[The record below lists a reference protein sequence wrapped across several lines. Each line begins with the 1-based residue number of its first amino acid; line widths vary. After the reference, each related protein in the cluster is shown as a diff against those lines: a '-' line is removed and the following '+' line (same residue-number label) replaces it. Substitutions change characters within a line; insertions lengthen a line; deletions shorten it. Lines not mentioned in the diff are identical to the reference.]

1 MKESTSSLQNRS
13 APPQGGRRNLI
24 LLGLVS
30 FFTDLSTEMI
40 YFLIPGFIISLG
52 GNKSLVG
59 LIEGIA
65 EATAALGKA
74 AFGWLSDRLRHRK
87 WFVLAGYGVS
97 AISKPF
103 LGLAGHWSEVLAL
116 RFAERMG
123 KGLRTPARDALL
135 SQSISKKR
143 RGLGFG
149 FHRAMD
155 SLGAASG
162 PLLGMLIFYL
172 SRENVRLV
180 FLVSVVPALVGFS
193 LIFFVREVRTLKASI
208 VKVKRQGGLSKG
220 FIWFTVAI
228 VIFTLGNSSNA
239 FLILRASDASITKLM
254 IPILWSLYYLVSAL
268 TSPLFGAL
276 SDRIGRR
283 TVIFISFLVYAV
295 IYFLFGRFASPLA
308 MWLLFAGYGVYLGLS
323 KGVFRAFIADL
334 VPAERRATA
343 YGVFETLIGITLLPA
358 SLLFGFLWD
367 TFSARL
373 AFSVGAGLALV
384 AALVF
389 LVTQTLAQKRDR
401 RIKITGRPDE

>member
-13 APPQGGRRNLI
+13 APPQGGRRNLY
-24 LLGLVS
+24 LLSFVS
-30 FFTDLSTEMI
+30 LFTDLSTEMI
-40 YFLIPGFIISLG
+40 YPLVPGFIRSLG
-52 GNKSLVG
+52 GSNLLVG
-59 LIEGIA
+59 VIEGIA
-65 EATAALGKA
+65 ESTAALGKA

-87 WFVLAGYGVS
+87 LFVLAGYTVS
-97 AISKPF
+97 TISKPF
-103 LGLAGHWSEVLAL
+103 LGIAGNWTQVLAL

-155 SLGAASG
+155 NLGAAGG
-162 PLLGMLIFYL
+162 PLLAMLVLYL
-172 SRENVRLV
+172 FKGNVRMV
-180 FLVSVVPALVGFS
+180 FLLSVIPALIAVS
-193 LIFFVREVRTLKASI
+193 LIFFVREIRTLKRTLAEA
-208 VKVKRQGGLSKG
+208 KRSGPLSSSFK
-220 FIWFTVAI
+220 WFAAVI

-239 FLILRASDASITKLM
+239 FLILRASDAGITKLM
-254 IPILWSLYYLVSAL
+254 ISLLWSLYYLVGAL

-323 KGVFRAFIADL
+323 KGVFRAFIADM
-334 VPAERRATA
+334 VQPERRATA
-343 YGVFETLIGITLLPA
+343 YGIFETAIGLTLLPA

-384 AALVF
+384 AAVVF
-389 LVTQTLAQKRDR
+389 LLTQTAR
-401 RIKITGRPDE
+401 RRVS

>member
-1 MKESTSSLQNRS
+1 MKELASSLQNRS
-13 APPQGGRRNLI
+13 APPPGGRRNLVF
-24 LLGLVS
+24 LSFVS
-30 FFTDLSTEMI
+30 LFTDLSTEMI
-40 YFLIPGFIISLG
+40 YPLVPGFIRSLG
-52 GNKSLVG
+52 GTNLLVG
-59 LIEGIA
+59 VIEGIA
-65 EATAALGKA
+65 ESTAALGKA

-87 WFVLAGYGVS
+87 LFVLAGYGVS

-103 LGLAGHWSEVLAL
+103 LGIASNWGQVLAL

-135 SQSISKKR
+135 SESISKKR

-155 SLGAASG
+155 SLGAAAG
-162 PLLGMLIFYL
+162 PLLGMLILYL
-172 SRENVRLV
+172 SSENVRLV

-193 LIFFVREVRTLKASI
+193 LIFFVREVRILKASI
-208 VKVKRQGGLSKG
+208 VEVKRQGGLSKG

-239 FLILRASDASITKLM
+239 FLLLRAQDAGIVFEL
-254 IPILWSLYYLVSAL
+254 IPLLWTVYNLVSAT
-268 TSPLFGAL
+268 TSPLAGWL

-283 TVIFISFLVYAV
+283 SVIFASFLVYAV
-295 IYFLFGRFASPLA
+295 IYSLFARFCTPLA
-308 MWLLFAGYGVYLGLS
+308 MWLLFAGYGVYLGFS
-323 KGVFRAFIADL
+323 KGAFRAFIADV
-334 VPAERRATA
+334 VPADRRATA
-343 YGVFETLIGITLLPA
+343 YGIFETAIGITLLPA

-384 AALVF
+384 AAVVF
-389 LVTQTLAQKRDR
+389 LLTQTAR
-401 RIKITGRPDE
+401 RRVS

>member
-13 APPQGGRRNLI
+13 APPQGGRRNLY
-24 LLGLVS
+24 LLSFVS

-40 YFLIPGFIISLG
+40 YPLVPGFIRSLG
-52 GNKSLVG
+52 GSNLLVG
-59 LIEGIA
+59 VIEGIA
-65 EATAALGKA
+65 ESTAALGKA

-87 WFVLAGYGVS
+87 LFVLAGYTVS
-97 AISKPF
+97 TISKPF
-103 LGLAGHWSEVLAL
+103 LGLAGHWGEVLAL

-135 SQSISKKR
+135 SESISKKR

-155 SLGAASG
+155 NLGAAGG
-162 PLLGMLIFYL
+162 PLLAVLVLYIFNG
-172 SRENVRLV
+172 NVRMV
-180 FLVSVVPALVGFS
+180 FLLSVIPALVAVS
-193 LIFFVREVRTLKASI
+193 LIFFVREIRTLKRTLAEA
-208 VKVKRQGGLSKG
+208 KRSGPLSSSFK
-220 FIWFTVAI
+220 WFAAVI

-239 FLILRASDASITKLM
+239 FLLLRAQDAGITQQWVPL
-254 IPILWSLYYLVSAL
+254 LWALYSLVGAL
-268 TSPLFGAL
+268 ASPLFGAL

-283 TVIFISFLVYAV
+283 TVIFISFLVYAA

-323 KGVFRAFIADL
+323 KGVFRAFIADM
-334 VPAERRATA
+334 VQPERRATA
-343 YGVFETLIGITLLPA
+343 YGIFETAIGLTLLPA

-373 AFSVGAGLALV
+373 AFSVGAGLALA

-389 LVTQTLAQKRDR
+389 LITQTSVQRG
-401 RIKITGRPDE
+401 IKG

>member
-1 MKESTSSLQNRS
+1 MKELTSSLQNRS
-13 APPQGGRRNLI
+13 APPQGGRRNLYF
-24 LLGLVS
+24 LSFVS
-30 FFTDLSTEMI
+30 LFTDLSTEMI
-40 YFLIPGFIISLG
+40 YPLVPGFIRSLG
-52 GNKSLVG
+52 GSNLLVG
-59 LIEGIA
+59 VIEGIA
-65 EATAALGKA
+65 ESTAALGKA
-74 AFGWLSDRLRHRK
+74 VFGWLSDRLRHRK
-87 WFVLAGYGVS
+87 WFVLAGYTVS
-97 AISKPF
+97 TISKPF
-103 LGLAGHWSEVLAL
+103 LGIAGNWTQVFAL

-155 SLGAASG
+155 NLGAAGG
-162 PLLGMLIFYL
+162 PLLAMLVLYL
-172 SRENVRLV
+172 FKGNVRMV
-180 FLVSVVPALVGFS
+180 FLLSVIPALIAVF
-193 LIFFVREVRTLKASI
+193 LIFFVREIRILKRTLAEA
-208 VKVKRQGGLSKG
+208 KRSGPLSSSFK
-220 FIWFTVAI
+220 WFAAVI
-228 VIFTLGNSSNA
+228 VIFTLDNSSNA

-323 KGVFRAFIADL
+323 KGVFRAFIADM
-334 VPAERRATA
+334 VQPERRATA
-343 YGVFETLIGITLLPA
+343 YGIFETAIGLTLLPA

-384 AALVF
+384 AAVVF
-389 LVTQTLAQKRDR
+389 LLTQTAR
-401 RIKITGRPDE
+401 RRVS

>member
-1 MKESTSSLQNRS
+1 MKELTSSLQNRS
-13 APPQGGRRNLI
+13 APPQGGRRNLY
-24 LLGLVS
+24 LLSFVS
-30 FFTDLSTEMI
+30 LFTDLSTEMI
-40 YFLIPGFIISLG
+40 YPLVPGFIRSLG
-52 GNKSLVG
+52 GSNLLVG
-59 LIEGIA
+59 VIEGIA
-65 EATAALGKA
+65 ESTAALGKA
-74 AFGWLSDRLRHRK
+74 VFGWLSDRLRHRK
-87 WFVLAGYGVS
+87 LFVLAGYTVS
-97 AISKPF
+97 TISKPF
-103 LGLAGHWSEVLAL
+103 LGIAGNWTQVLAL

-155 SLGAASG
+155 NLGAAGG
-162 PLLGMLIFYL
+162 PLLAMLVLYL
-172 SRENVRLV
+172 FKGNVRMV
-180 FLVSVVPALVGFS
+180 FLLSVIPALIAVS
-193 LIFFVREVRTLKASI
+193 LIFFVREIRTLKRTLAEA
-208 VKVKRQGGLSKG
+208 KRSGPLSSSFK
-220 FIWFTVAI
+220 WFAAVI

-239 FLILRASDASITKLM
+239 FLILRAQDAGIIQQWVPL
-254 IPILWSLYYLVSAL
+254 LWSVYSLVGAL

-323 KGVFRAFIADL
+323 KGAFRAFIADM
-334 VPAERRATA
+334 VQPERRATA
-343 YGVFETLIGITLLPA
+343 YGIFETAIGLTLLPA

-384 AALVF
+384 AAVVF
-389 LVTQTLAQKRDR
+389 LLTQTAR
-401 RIKITGRPDE
+401 RRVS

>member
-13 APPQGGRRNLI
+13 APPQGGRRNLY
-24 LLGLVS
+24 LLSFVS

-40 YFLIPGFIISLG
+40 YPLVPGFIRSLG
-52 GNKSLVG
+52 GSNLLVG
-59 LIEGIA
+59 VIEGIA
-65 EATAALGKA
+65 ESTAALGKA

-87 WFVLAGYGVS
+87 LFVLAGYTVS
-97 AISKPF
+97 TISKPF
-103 LGLAGHWSEVLAL
+103 LGLAGHWGEVLAL

-135 SQSISKKR
+135 SESISKKR

-155 SLGAASG
+155 NLGAAGG
-162 PLLGMLIFYL
+162 PLLAVLVLYL
-172 SRENVRLV
+172 FNGNVRMV
-180 FLVSVVPALVGFS
+180 FLLSVIPALVAVS
-193 LIFFVREVRTLKASI
+193 LIFFVREIRTLKRTLAEA
-208 VKVKRQGGLSKG
+208 KRSGPLSSSFK
-220 FIWFTVAI
+220 WFAAVI

-239 FLILRASDASITKLM
+239 FLLLRAQDAGITQQWVPL
-254 IPILWSLYYLVSAL
+254 LWALYSLVGAL
-268 TSPLFGAL
+268 ASPLFGAL

-283 TVIFISFLVYAV
+283 TVIFISFLVYAA

-323 KGVFRAFIADL
+323 KGVFRAFIADM
-334 VPAERRATA
+334 VQPERRATA
-343 YGVFETLIGITLLPA
+343 YGIFETAIGLTLLPA

-367 TFSARL
+367 TFSACL
-373 AFSVGAGLALV
+373 AFSVGAGLALA

-389 LVTQTLAQKRDR
+389 LITQTSVQRG
-401 RIKITGRPDE
+401 IKG